1 MPRAFPHSLERGR
14 VSGDG
19 PRGPYPWHVPIDL
32 HTHSSASDGTEP
44 SDVVVAQAA
53 RAGLDVVA
61 LTDHDTY
68 AGWPAAAAAARE
80 VGVDLVRG
88 VEVSCSRRGV
98 SVHLLGYLVDPEAPG
113 LLRELERARESRVTR
128 IDRMVELMAADGI
141 PVTIEEVR
149 AQAGDGTTMG
159 RPHIADALVASGY
172 VRTRDEA
179 FTDVLRNGSRYY
191 VSHYAPDPVL
201 AVQLVREAGGVPV
214 MAHPFANGRG
224 WTVDDAVVEEMS
236 EAGLAGLEA
245 YHRDHRPSEVR
256 HAEELA
262 ARLGLFVT
270 GSSDYHGAGKEN
282 RLGENTTSAEVL
294 AQIEQQAT
302 SGTDV
307 VRAGRT

>member
-1 MPRAFPHSLERGR
+1 M
-14 VSGDG
+14 
-19 PRGPYPWHVPIDL
+19 PIDL
-32 HTHSSASDGTEP
+32 HTHSTASDGTEP

-53 RAGLDVVA
+53 RAGLEVVA

-68 AGWPAAAAAARE
+68 AGWPAAVAAAHE

-98 SVHLLGYLVDPEAPG
+98 SVHLLGYLVDPQAPG

-149 AQAGDGTTMG
+149 AQAGEGTTMG

-179 FTDVLRNGSRYY
+179 FADVLRNGSRYY
-191 VSHYAPDPVL
+191 TSHYAPDPVL

-224 WTVDDAVVEEMS
+224 WTVDDAVIEEMS
-236 EAGLAGLEA
+236 AAGLAGLEA
-245 YHRDHRPSEVR
+245 YHRDHRPGEVR

-262 ARLGLFVT
+262 ARLRLFVT
-270 GSSDYHGAGKEN
+270 GSSDYHGVGKEN
-282 RLGENTTSAEVL
+282 RLGENTTSADVL

-302 SGTDV
+302 SSTDV